1 MAKQVLALH
10 QQKGLPGGN
19 GSGQSVYDWQLRELA
34 SHFSDRELERLWR
47 RFEPID
53 EALRSGASRH
63 VSGFLGPTTDYEF
76 EKVPAGMTA
85 EGISAEVLGQPQ
97 RLFHSGSTPLPA

>member
-1 MAKQVLALH
+1 M
-10 QQKGLPGGN
+10 
-19 GSGQSVYDWQLRELA
+19 WQ
-34 SHFSDRELERLWR
+34 

-85 EGISAEVLGQPQ
+85 EGMCAEILGQPQ
-97 RLFHSGSTPLPA
+97 RFVHSGPPPLSA

>member
-1 MAKQVLALH
+1 MAKLALALH
-10 QQKGLPGGN
+10 RQRGLPGDEGA
-19 GSGQSVYDWQLRELA
+19 GQSVYDWQLQELA
-34 SHFSDRELERLWR
+34 SRFNDRELDRLWR

-53 EALRSGASRH
+53 EALRSGASGH

-85 EGISAEVLGQPQ
+85 EGICAEVLG
-97 RLFHSGSTPLPA
+97 